1 MNGWDVNPATQSQNA
16 KRHNACVTKSG
27 SLLTRDRSQSDAE
40 QRQEQEKLGSMAI
53 VHDQDY
59 LAICEDCKRLQ
70 SLPGLLGSSL
80 KLVNLSIWTSSK
92 ESLKL

>member
-1 MNGWDVNPATQSQNA
+1 MQSVITPVLQS
-16 KRHNACVTKSG
+16 RVV
-27 SLLTRDRSQSDAE
+27 LTRDRSQSDAE

-59 LAICEDCKRLQ
+59 LAICEDCKRVQ
-70 SLPGLLGSSL
+70 SLPGLLWSSL

-92 ESLKL
+92 VSLKL